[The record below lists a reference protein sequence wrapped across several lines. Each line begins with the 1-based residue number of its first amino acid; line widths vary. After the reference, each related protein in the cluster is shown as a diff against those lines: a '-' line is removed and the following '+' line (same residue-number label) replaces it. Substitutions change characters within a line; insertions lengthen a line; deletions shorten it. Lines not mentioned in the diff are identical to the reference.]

1 MIARS
6 RTLHTYRSLYTIAG
20 RFVTEPLAGELLNR
34 LFNRAFSGM
43 NVEAEL
49 EANRGRYYDF
59 VTHMSKL
66 TQGQSGA
73 NMIVGVTERSNLPTS

>member
-1 MIARS
+1 
-6 RTLHTYRSLYTIAG
+6 
-20 RFVTEPLAGELLNR
+20 
-34 LFNRAFSGM
+34 M

-73 NMIVGVTERSNLPTS
+73 NMIVGDSGRPNLPTS